1 MKQKTRIMQKYFYSR
16 TSTILQNSQ
25 RQVETFKKI
34 DGYNSK
40 NLFMDKIQGNVPFFE
55 RPEASKMFDCLTS
68 NSSASNT
75 TLICTVYVDSI
86 ERLGRSL
93 LDILNTIQVFSSN
106 RINLHSVK
114 EGFSTL
120 LEDGRENPMAKLV
133 VACMGSISE
142 LDRAR
147 IKERSA
153 EGIIL
158 GRALGKFK
166 GRKIGSIQSIEKTL
180 SRHVD
185 IVLKLK
191 KGLSIRDVNAIT
203 GKSTATITNV
213 RKILVKRGEI

>member
-1 MKQKTRIMQKYFYSR
+1 MPKYFYSR
-16 TSTILQNSQ
+16 TSTIFQNSQ

-68 NSSASNT
+68 NSAVM
-75 TLICTVYVDSI
+75 CTVYVDSI

-142 LDRAR
+142 LDRIR

-153 EGIIL
+153 EGVIL
-158 GRALGKFK
+158 ARAMGKFK

-180 SRHVD
+180 SRHLD